1 MLFASSTK
9 FHKSLRV
16 LTQGDFNRVFS
27 FNKKY
32 HTSHLTVL
40 IHRRKLSSRAAKDS
54 AKFQGS
60 VNMSGN
66 RYASVQL
73 ESLQTPDS
81 RLGLIVSKK
90 YSKKAI
96 NRNRFKRLCR
106 EAFRLLRPELDCGY
120 DIVIMAKKRVDNG
133 KKNTQIIKRKEEVQQ
148 IEEPDVTFKD
158 IKESLYI
165 AAKRAGVLKSQLT

>member
-16 LTQGDFNRVFS
+16 LTQGEFNRVFS

-40 IHRRKLSSRAAKDS
+40 IHRRKLSTRGVKHPATA
-54 AKFQGS
+54 QVS
-60 VNMSGN
+60 VVKSGN
-66 RYASVQL
+66 QFFSDMNENSKA
-73 ESLQTPDS
+73 PDS

-90 YSKKAI
+90 YSKKAV

-120 DIVIMAKKRVDNG
+120 DIVIMAKKRIDNG
-133 KKNTQIIKRKEEVQQ
+133 KKNTQMPKRTVEVQT
-148 IEEPDVTFKD
+148 EEADVTFED

-165 AAKRAGVLKSQLT
+165 AAKRAGVLKGQLT

>member
-16 LTQGDFNRVFS
+16 LTQGEFNRVFS

-40 IHRRKLSSRAAKDS
+40 IHRRKVSTKGVKHS
-54 AKFQGS
+54 ANAEVS
-60 VNMSGN
+60 VVKSGN
-66 RYASVQL
+66 RFFSEMHENSKA
-73 ESLQTPDS
+73 PDS

-90 YSKKAI
+90 YSKKAV
-96 NRNRFKRLCR
+96 NRNKFKRLCR
-106 EAFRLLRPELDCGY
+106 EAFRLLRPELDYGY

-133 KKNTQIIKRKEEVQQ
+133 KKNTQIIKRKEDVQL
-148 IEEPDVTFKD
+148 EEPDVTFED